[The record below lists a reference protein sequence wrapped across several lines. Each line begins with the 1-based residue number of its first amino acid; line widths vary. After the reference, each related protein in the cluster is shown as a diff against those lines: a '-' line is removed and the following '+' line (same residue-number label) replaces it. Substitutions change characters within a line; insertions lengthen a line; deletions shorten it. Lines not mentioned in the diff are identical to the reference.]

1 MGLFRLSTASIA
13 KSTGEILVE
22 MGLITPAQSNLPPE
36 EIKKLVG
43 EEAYHHA
50 LAKKYNKT
58 FIPPS
63 EFQVRREI
71 LRLIHPDWIYAGL
84 VPYEVSRNR
93 LFLATDDPERVN
105 TAFYN
110 LRNNYKGHE
119 VYLQYVTVPEAIEKA
134 KQLAREVQE
143 EERLKRFLPS
153 DLEIRSETSTVED
166 IFGAGNILL
175 SILEEAKAQGASDIH
190 FERALVEG
198 RGGAQGVRFRVGGKL
213 VLHRIYEPVVMD
225 ALVAKI
231 KIYAGLK
238 LDERRLPQDG
248 RFTIPLGKGGEKIE
262 GRVSVVGT
270 PRGEEVVIR
279 LLPSEGSIP
288 SLDEIIYDEEVRE
301 AYRKVIASPYG
312 IFLITG
318 PTGSG
323 KSTTLAAMLRE
334 TVEKRGGKILSVED
348 PVEYRLP
355 GMTQVQVQE
364 EIGLTFA
371 RVLRAF
377 LRQDPD
383 VIMVGELRDAET
395 AKIATEA
402 ALTGHLVLSTLHV
415 NTSIASVR
423 RLEQMGVEMY
433 KIIDSFLGA
442 SAQRLIPKL
451 CPSCAVLDHGARV
464 VFGGDPKRP
473 SFNPKC
479 PVCGGRGYK
488 GRVGVQ
494 EFFFFGQ
501 SIKEAVAKARPE
513 EVILVI
519 EEALGKG
526 AGFKSMYERGLN
538 LVKSG
543 VIALKD
549 LEEATR
555 VVL

>member
-1 MGLFRLSTASIA
+1 MGLFRTATTSSA
-13 KSTGEILVE
+13 RSTGEILVE

-63 EFQVRREI
+63 EFQVRKEI
-71 LRLIHPDWIYAGL
+71 LSLIHPDWIYAGL

-93 LFLATDDPERVN
+93 LFLATDDPEQVN

-134 KQLAREVQE
+134 KQLARELQE
-143 EERLKRFLPS
+143 EERLKRSLPS
-153 DLEIRSETSTVED
+153 GLEVRSETPTVED
-166 IFGAGNILL
+166 AFGAGNILL
-175 SILEEAKAQGASDIH
+175 SILEEARAQGASDIH
-190 FERALVEG
+190 FERALIEG
-198 RGGAQGVRFRVGGKL
+198 SQVAQGVRLRVGGKL

-225 ALVAKI
+225 ALIAKV

-288 SLDEIIYDEEVRE
+288 SLDQIIYDEEVRE

-312 IFLITG
+312 IFLVTG

-433 KIIDSFLGA
+433 KIMDSLLGA

-451 CPSCAVLDHGARV
+451 CPSCAVPDDEARAV
-464 VFGGDPKRP
+464 LGGNPKRP

-494 EFFFFGQ
+494 EFFFFSQ
-501 SIKEAVAKARPE
+501 PIKEAVAKARTE
-513 EVILVI
+513 EVVLVI
-519 EEALGKG
+519 EEALRKG
-526 AGFKSMYERGLN
+526 AGFKSMYERGLS